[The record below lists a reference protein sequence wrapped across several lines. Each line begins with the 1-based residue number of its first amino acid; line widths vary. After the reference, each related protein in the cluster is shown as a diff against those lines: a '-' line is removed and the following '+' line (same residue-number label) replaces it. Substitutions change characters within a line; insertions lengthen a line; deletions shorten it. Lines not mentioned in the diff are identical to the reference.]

1 VQSPLRI
8 LAAVDFSHP
17 ARRAFAYA
25 LALSRQRG
33 AALTVVHAVPANEPS
48 RRHARARVGLIAQ
61 LRREAETAAVP
72 FEVSV
77 QQGDPAEVILLHA
90 RSRHPDLLVIG
101 THRRTGLERL
111 KTASIAERV
120 ALRATQP
127 LLIVPVLDNPSG
139 GDFTH
144 IAVASGLTGGSTR
157 AIEQALTLV
166 DAGPSHLTLVHVVPG
181 ATKGEQGSG
190 EGGALRLLY
199 PYGAIEYQNGLVNDA
214 WQRLQEA
221 VPRTA
226 HPTARIHGRV
236 VTGDPATEIERVA
249 SEVGA
254 DLIVAGASR
263 RGVLAQK
270 VFGTTVGRIVRI
282 AERPVLVVPT
292 STKRAQLSRDFAQHR
307 RAA

>member
-1 VQSPLRI
+1 MKSPLRI
-8 LAAVDFSHP
+8 LAAVDFSQP
-17 ARRAFAYA
+17 ARHAFAYA

-33 AALTVVHAVPANEPS
+33 AALAVVHAVPANEPS

-90 RSRHPDLLVIG
+90 RSRRPDLLVIG
-101 THRRTGLERL
+101 THRRTGFERL
-111 KTASIAERV
+111 KTASIAQRV

-127 LLIVPVLDNPSG
+127 LLIVPALADPSG

-144 IAVASGLTGGSTR
+144 IAVATGLTGASTR

-166 DAGPSHLTLVHVVPG
+166 DAGPSRLTLVHVVPG
-181 ATKGEQGSG
+181 ASKGEQGSG

-199 PYGAIEYQNGLVNDA
+199 PYGAVEFQNGLVNDA
-214 WQRLQEA
+214 WQRLQDA
-221 VPRTA
+221 VPRTPD
-226 HPTARIHGRV
+226 PTARIHGRV

-254 DLIVAGASR
+254 DLIVAGVSR

-292 STKRAQLSRDFAQHR
+292 STNRAQLPRDFAQHR